1 MRWIAT
7 IIMKMILQK
16 AKNDQFDTKHTIVKQ
31 AYEKM
36 IKNYENTIMFL
47 KADRK

>member
-7 IIMKMILQK
+7 IIMKMILLK
-16 AKNDQFDTKHTIVKQ
+16 AKNDQFDTKNLIVKE
-31 AYEKM
+31 AYNIM
-36 IKNYENTIMFL
+36 IKNYETTITFL